1 MATVGP
7 IGASWG
13 GPWPGEKGRYC
24 CIGCPY
30 NWGPGEEEEFGT
42 LLMLYIPI
50 RQLVGSCKRRLCESF
65 LVAIVAWPSTN
76 TQMLSNWD

>member
-1 MATVGP
+1 MGP

-30 NWGPGEEEEFGT
+30 NWGPGVEEEFGT
-42 LLMLYIPI
+42 LLMLYIPT
-50 RQLVGSCKRRLCESF
+50 RQLVGSCKRRFVKVSSS
-65 LVAIVAWPSTN
+65 VVVNKHTN
-76 TQMLSNWD
+76 A